1 MATLSHL
8 RLRIELVFHLCIISL
23 KAQTETG
30 PSLVPLEKNNGNTVI
45 FGYKWKHNL
54 IQKQLKSLYMKSN
67 FILKGP
73 SRVLKNPYVSFS
85 GSSVLKINIC
95 SKTTSGTSNCVDFI
109 YFAKI
114 TSYNMRSFSSVPLW
128 LTLWF
133 WLSSIF
139 WCRRFPRQNIEYL
152 CFYLFPLMSNV
163 RIGIAHNKSRILL
176 IHLKTC
182 LLWNLNSLCASFVP
196 LA

>member
-30 PSLVPLEKNNGNTVI
+30 PSLVPLKKNNGNTVI
-45 FGYKWKHNL
+45 FGYDN
-54 IQKQLKSLYMKSN
+54 IQLKSLYMKSN

-73 SRVLKNPYVSFS
+73 SCVLKSPYVSFS
-85 GSSVLKINIC
+85 GSSVSKINIC

-152 CFYLFPLMSNV
+152 CFYLFPLMSNA
-163 RIGIAHNKSRILL
+163 RIGIAHNKGRILL
-176 IHLKTC
+176 IHLKIC
-182 LLWNLNSLCASFVP
+182 LLWNLNSLCASFF
-196 LA
+196 L